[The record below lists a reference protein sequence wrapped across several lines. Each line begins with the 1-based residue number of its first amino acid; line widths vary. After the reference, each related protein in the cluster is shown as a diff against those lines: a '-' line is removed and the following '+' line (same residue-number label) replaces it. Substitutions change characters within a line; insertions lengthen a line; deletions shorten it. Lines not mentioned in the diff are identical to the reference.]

1 MKLMRLFSLLLILI
15 GSNLAFGQ
23 VLKGP
28 ASDTKVILKNIQQF
42 SEFVMHQQPDKIA
55 LAYTE
60 NAKIFP
66 MGTEIIAGRT
76 AIQDYWTPKG
86 SNKTIYHKIIP
97 VEIEVIGDTAY
108 DYGRY
113 EGKTLRGDGS
123 ESTWKGKY
131 VIVWK
136 KVNNQWLIE
145 LDCWNP
151 INP

>member
-1 MKLMRLFSLLLILI
+1 MLLIP
-15 GSNLAFGQ
+15 GFHPAFCQ
-23 VLKGP
+23 TLKGP
-28 ASDTKVILKNIQQF
+28 EADTKIILDNIRAF
-42 SEFVMHQQPDKIA
+42 SEYVINQQPEKVA

-66 MGTEIIAGRT
+66 MGTDIIMGRS
-76 AIQDYWTPKG
+76 AIREYWTPKG

-97 VEIEVIGDTAY
+97 VEIEVIGDIAY

-113 EGKTLRGDGS
+113 EGKTRKSDGS

-136 KVNNQWLIE
+136 KIDNQWLIDI
-145 LDCWNP
+145 DCWNP
-151 INP
+151 INQ